1 MNSPAV
7 SLYNVNIE
15 RGVLSSFIFNPEQID
30 ELDIEVSSKLF
41 YFPFHILVFEAIME
55 LIDIS
60 KPVNEEFIITL
71 LQKQKK
77 YNEESFLEILSASPI
92 SNLNSFLEELSDLAT
107 KRELRALSVSVGT
120 QITNN
125 ESTEKI
131 LDSIETALL
140 SLSKNQNSQGFLL
153 INDILIEANKHI
165 ELMAIK
171 KDGLTGIDTGLTRLN
186 ALTNGFDAG
195 ELIVLAARPSMGKTS
210 LALNIMLE
218 TAKAN
223 NGVALLSLEMPR
235 EQIALRMMSIVS
247 GVPLQDI
254 RSGKLSE
261 AQKQSIISANTLIST
276 LNIVVDDTSVLTMR
290 HIKSKLKR
298 IVAKNNDIKL
308 IVLDYLQL
316 VNSNDN
322 KDRHLQV
329 SDISR
334 GLKLVARELGVSI
347 MALSQLN
354 RSLESRADKRPMLSD
369 LRESGAIEQDADT
382 ILFIYRD
389 DVYKKQEEKQKESEL
404 RKKGIDFK
412 SNFKEDSISRAE
424 LIIGKQ
430 RNGPLGVVELEFI
443 KKNASFREVEI
454 VKPTVFELEFR

>member
-1 MNSPAV
+1 MNSANPY
-7 SLYNVNIE
+7 LYNKNIE
-15 RGVLSSFIFNPEQID
+15 EGVLSSFIFDSKQID
-30 ELDIEVSSKLF
+30 TLDVEISSKLF
-41 YFPFHILVFEAIME
+41 YFPFHVLVFETIML
-55 LIDIS
+55 LIDIN
-60 KPVNEEFIITL
+60 KPVNEEFIITH

-77 YNEESFLEILSASPI
+77 YDEDSFLEILSASPI
-92 SNLNSFLEELSDLAT
+92 SNLNSFIEELTDLAI
-107 KRELRALSVSVGT
+107 KRELRALSLSINT
-120 QITNN
+120 QISNSEPTDRM
-125 ESTEKI
+125 

-140 SLSKNQNSQGFLL
+140 SLSKEQQGQGFLQ
-153 INDILIEANKHI
+153 INDILAEANKHI
-165 ELMAIK
+165 EQMEAK
-171 KDGLTGIDTGLTRLN
+171 KDGLTGIDTGFTKLN
-186 ALTNGFDAG
+186 ALTNGFNPGD
-195 ELIVLAARPSMGKTS
+195 LIILAARPSMGKTS
-210 LALNIMLE
+210 LALNIILE
-218 TAKAN
+218 TAKAKN
-223 NGVALLSLEMPR
+223 SVALLSLEMPR
-235 EQIALRMMSIVS
+235 EQIALRMLSISS

-261 AQKQSIISANTLIST
+261 AQKKSIKKANDLISALD
-276 LNIVVDDTSVLTMR
+276 IVVDDTSVLTIR
-290 HIKSKLKR
+290 HIRSKLKR

-308 IVLDYLQL
+308 VVLDYLQL
-316 VNSNDN
+316 VDSSDN

-404 RKKGIDFK
+404 RKKGIDFQ
-412 SNFKEDSISRAE
+412 SNFKEDSISKAE

-430 RNGPLGVVELEFI
+430 RNGPLGVVELEFV
-443 KKNASFREVEI
+443 KQNASFREKEI
-454 VKPTVFELEFR
+454 IKSTVFEMQFR